1 MLKIDG
7 EGLAKGRD
15 SGMVIFEVPKSDT
28 EQFRMIRNRLN
39 AFDYLWN
46 ARFRLTNYE
55 VSADK
60 LLGPPGKGL
69 AQAFSS
75 LAKGR
80 GGICVNSAAKIFKLL
95 AQIILDPSQSEA
107 TGDLTHRNKPGG
119 WTAFRSTFGK
129 PIGEVFLTQ

>member
-1 MLKIDG
+1 M
-7 EGLAKGRD
+7 
-15 SGMVIFEVPKSDT
+15 
-28 EQFRMIRNRLN
+28 

-46 ARFRLTNYE
+46 ARFRMIDYE
-55 VSADK
+55 VPASK

-95 AQIILDPSQSEA
+95 AHVILDPSQSEPS
-107 TGDLTHRNKPGG
+107 GDSTKTHKTGG
-119 WTAFRSTFGK
+119 WTAFRSHVWQTHR
-129 PIGEVFLTQ
+129 